1 MDAVPG
7 LQGAEVAQLRA
18 CLNDL
23 VSAIALPA
31 LWPAGDADRIVS
43 TVVDAL
49 MGMLRLTF
57 AFVRLND
64 PHDGRPT
71 DRVRFAGAVEGTALA
86 RRIGQAIHASLPAPP
101 DAPIP
106 LSDGDVHVASA
117 PLGLQAGIGIVI
129 VGSRRRDFPLQT
141 ERVLLDVAA
150 NQAAV
155 GLQQAY
161 LLAEQKRVA
170 RDLDERVGR
179 RTSELATANDQLRRE
194 MAERKRAE
202 ARLQRAHDSFAEAQ
216 RLSKTGS
223 FITDLAADEHEWSD
237 EACRIFEFDL
247 GTPVTMQRVR
257 EAVHPGDLPAFDSTM
272 AGGARGE
279 NVDFAFRVRT
289 ARGAVKHVR
298 GVAHVVEQV
307 EGRPMLVGALQDV
320 TETMLAEEGL
330 NLARSELARISQA
343 MSLGTLTASMAHE
356 LNQPLSGIITNASTC
371 LRMLSGD
378 RPNVDGA
385 RETAK
390 RTIRDGNRASD
401 VITRLRKLYTR
412 KEFTLEFLDLN
423 ETVQEVIALSLSE
436 LQRHRIV
443 LQSDFAD
450 HLPRVPGDRVQ
461 LQQVIMNLLRNA
473 SDAMDGVDDRPRR
486 LLVRTELAP
495 GDGVRVTVR
504 DSGVGIDHQLIGRL
518 FNPFFTT
525 KPTGMGIGLS
535 ISRAII
541 ETHRGRLW
549 AAPNPDHGATFAF
562 SIPADPLAP
571 AMSGGSPARQPIP
584 RYDGQ
589 SGAAGR

>member
-1 MDAVPG
+1 
-7 LQGAEVAQLRA
+7 
-18 CLNDL
+18 
-23 VSAIALPA
+23 
-31 LWPAGDADRIVS
+31 
-43 TVVDAL
+43 
-49 MGMLRLTF
+49 
-57 AFVRLND
+57 
-64 PHDGRPT
+64 
-71 DRVRFAGAVEGTALA
+71 
-86 RRIGQAIHASLPAPP
+86 
-101 DAPIP
+101 
-106 LSDGDVHVASA
+106 
-117 PLGLQAGIGIVI
+117 
-129 VGSRRRDFPLQT
+129 
-141 ERVLLDVAA
+141 
-150 NQAAV
+150 
-155 GLQQAY
+155 
-161 LLAEQKRVA
+161 
-170 RDLDERVGR
+170 
-179 RTSELATANDQLRRE
+179 
-194 MAERKRAE
+194 
-202 ARLQRAHDSFAEAQ
+202 
-216 RLSKTGS
+216 
-223 FITDLAADEHEWSD
+223 
-237 EACRIFEFDL
+237 
-247 GTPVTMQRVR
+247 
-257 EAVHPGDLPAFDSTM
+257 
-272 AGGARGE
+272 
-279 NVDFAFRVRT
+279 
-289 ARGAVKHVR
+289 
-298 GVAHVVEQV
+298 
-307 EGRPMLVGALQDV
+307 
-320 TETMLAEEGL
+320 
-330 NLARSELARISQA
+330 

-356 LNQPLSGIITNASTC
+356 LNQPLSGIVANASTC
-371 LRMLSGD
+371 LRMLTRD

-562 SIPADPLAP
+562 SIPADPLAL